1 MTRFLT
7 NTASRD
13 DRRRRSSGPAMMDNS
28 DRRNSD
34 NQAIQRRVE
43 ELDALDAIL
52 PFDRRDQLAALL
64 TDDDV
69 ATLKHLAGEGMGENT
84 LRALASDLGYLEAWC
99 RLATGSPL
107 PWPAPESLLLKFVA
121 HHLWD
126 PVKRAD
132 DPAHGMPADVEA
144 GLRSEGLLRADGP
157 HAPGTVRRRLTS
169 WSILTRW
176 QGLTG
181 SFGAAS
187 LKSALRLAV
196 KASSRPRQRKS
207 KKAVTSDVLL
217 KLLEAC
223 AGDRL
228 VDFRDSALL
237 LTAFASG
244 GRRRSEMAG
253 LRVEDLEDEKP
264 VRADPN
270 DKNSP
275 PLPCLSIRLGRTKT
289 TTSDDDE
296 HVLLIG
302 RPVIAL
308 KRWLTE
314 ATITEGSV
322 FRRIDQW
329 GNLDRRALTP
339 QSINLILKNRCK
351 QAGLDPAL
359 FSAHGLRSGYLT
371 EAANR
376 GIPLPEA
383 MQQSLHKSVTQAASY
398 YNNADRKN
406 GRAARLIV

>member
-1 MTRFLT
+1 MRAVVD
-7 NTASRD
+7 NHRAAYSD
-13 DRRRRSSGPAMMDNS
+13 SPAVHRRA
-28 DRRNSD
+28 
-34 NQAIQRRVE
+34 E

-52 PFDRRDQLAALL
+52 PFDRRDRLAALL

-69 ATLKHLAGEGMGENT
+69 ATLKHLASEGMGENT

-99 RLATGSPL
+99 QLATGSPL
-107 PWPAPESLLLKFVA
+107 PWPAPEALLLKFVA

-126 PVKRAD
+126 PVKRAE
-132 DPAHGMPADVEA
+132 DPAHGMPAEVEA
-144 GLRSEGLLRADGP
+144 GLRAERLLRADGP

-176 QGLTG
+176 RGLTG
-181 SFGAAS
+181 AFGAPS

-196 KASSRPRQRKS
+196 KASNRPRQRKS
-207 KKAVTSDVLL
+207 KKAVTVDILT
-217 KLLEAC
+217 KLLQAC
-223 AGDRL
+223 AGDRP
-228 VDFRDSALL
+228 VDLRDHALL

-244 GRRRSEMAG
+244 GRRRSEVAA
-253 LRVEDLEDEKP
+253 LRVEDLADEEP
-264 VRADPN
+264 VRADPS
-270 DKNSP
+270 DKTSP

-289 TTSDDDE
+289 TTADENE

-302 RPVIAL
+302 RPVAAL
-308 KRWLTE
+308 KTWLAE
-314 ATITEGSV
+314 ALIKDGPV

-329 GNLDRRALTP
+329 GNIDLRALTP
-339 QSINLILKNRCK
+339 QSVNLILKARCE

-398 YNNADRKN
+398 YNNAERRN